1 MPPFMGLTSWA
12 AFTPARKEQSMIMG
26 DLVLFQDEVNPVMS
40 VAFANGLDVTALHN
54 HFFYDEP
61 KVYFMHI
68 AGEGKAEKLA
78 EGLRRVLDR
87 VREIRAAQPDPAS
100 GFGTGAMP
108 ATNSIS
114 AAVIEQILRVKGQTN
129 NGMVKVT
136 IGRTTRMPCGC
147 EAGKESGVN
156 TWAAFAG
163 TDDNAVVDGDFAVK
177 ESELQMVLRALR
189 HGDINIVAIHHH
201 MSGEKPKSLFFHFWA
216 RGKSATLA
224 RAIRTGLDAVES

>member
-1 MPPFMGLTSWA
+1 
-12 AFTPARKEQSMIMG
+12 MIMG
-26 DLVLFQDEVNPVMS
+26 DLVLFQDEVNSVMS

-78 EGLRRVLDR
+78 EAVRRVLDR
-87 VREIRAAQPDPAS
+87 VHDIRAAEPEPAS
-100 GFGTGAMP
+100 GFGTGPMP

-114 AAVIEQILRVKGQTN
+114 AALIEQILRAKGQTN

-147 EAGKESGVN
+147 EAGKDSGVN

-163 TDDNAVVDGDFAVK
+163 TDDNAVVDGDFAVQ
-177 ESELQMVLRALR
+177 EDELQMVLRALR

-201 MSGEKPKSLFFHFWA
+201 MSGEKPNILFFHFWA
-216 RGKSATLA
+216 RGKSPTLA
-224 RAIRTGLDAVES
+224 RAIRTGLDALKASR